1 MEEFLME
8 KTRHVRALLRT
19 KHVFED
25 DLAWLIGP
33 VWEGRGGTGGTGNMG
48 VASGGSEDLFA
59 WYSEEGKGFD
69 VKVRETKEVYCRVWL
84 VMHCKIIYVCLFV
97 CFTGIP
103 FLYSYIGCM
112 WCFFFSFLLKI
123 RIVPS
128 SSQFL
133 QKPKPPWDRRT
144 HSKDPASSDHSK
156 RREKSENIPDENP
169 HLTPLYGQLCPVS
182 LSRTLILPDN
192 SLGNKSRHLLHD
204 VPHCITHLFNC
215 HDDKYYGLVN
225 SKTGH

>member
-1 MEEFLME
+1 M
-8 KTRHVRALLRT
+8 TCHALQD
-19 KHVFED
+19 H
-25 DLAWLIGP
+25 IY
-33 VWEGRGGTGGTGNMG
+33 
-48 VASGGSEDLFA
+48 LF
-59 WYSEEGKGFD
+59 
-69 VKVRETKEVYCRVWL
+69 
-84 VMHCKIIYVCLFV
+84 VCLFYRDSFSLLIHRVYVMFV
-97 CFTGIP
+97 CF
-103 FLYSYIGCM
+103 L
-112 WCFFFSFLLKI
+112 FLLKV